1 MRAGETKADIYR
13 VLMISAAVV
22 VVVAG
27 LRAAASLLVP
37 FLLSIFI
44 AIICA
49 PALLW
54 LQNRR
59 VPTWLALLL
68 IVGVVGLLGFSVV
81 AIIGGSVGSF
91 TDSLPF
97 YQTQLETQGDELRQ
111 WVQTSFGVTVSPETL
126 SGYLNVSSIMR
137 LVTGVLSGLG
147 GILTNGFMILL
158 TVIFMLLEA
167 STIPAKLRLAFGETL
182 GIGEA
187 TDRFV
192 VMIKRYMIIKTA
204 TSLAEGVLVTI
215 WLMILGVDFPVLWG
229 LLAFLMNYV
238 PTIGSFIAAAPPM
251 ILALVQLG
259 VGPSLLTAV
268 GYLVINNVIGN
279 LIEPRFLGRGVG
291 LSTLVVFVSLV
302 FWGWVLGPVGMF
314 LSVPLTMTVKIALEN
329 NHSTRWLSILLD
341 SETTKAAPAKAE

>member
-1 MRAGETKADIYR
+1 VRPGETKADIYR
-13 VLMISAAVV
+13 VLMIAAAVV

-27 LRAAASLLVP
+27 MRAAASLLVP

-49 PALLW
+49 PPLLW

-81 AIIGGSVGSF
+81 AIIGGSVGTF
-91 TDSLPF
+91 TDNLAF
-97 YQTQLETQGDELRQ
+97 YQTQLETQGEELRQ
-111 WVQTSFGVTVSPETL
+111 WLQTNLGITISPGTL
-126 SGYLNVSSIMR
+126 SGYLNVSSIMK
-137 LVTGVLSGLG
+137 LVTGILSGLG

-167 STIPAKLRLAFGETL
+167 STIPAKLRLAFGESL

-192 VMIKRYMIIKTA
+192 VMIKRYMIIKSV
-204 TSLAEGVLVTI
+204 TSLAVGVLVTL
-215 WLMILGVDFPVLWG
+215 WLTILGVDFPVLWG
-229 LLAFLMNYV
+229 LLAFLMHYV
-238 PTIGSFIAAAPPM
+238 PNIGSIIAAVPPV

-259 VGPSLLTAV
+259 VWPSVLTAA
-268 GYLVINNVIGN
+268 GYLVISNVIGN

-291 LSTLVVFVSLV
+291 LSTLVVFISLV

-329 NHSTRWLSILLD
+329 NRSTRWLSILLD
-341 SETTKAAPAKAE
+341 SETTKESPAK